1 MMSRLKQHFQ
11 RNYRGTR
18 YEACQKHDSTWWGYV
33 PHAVSPQFK
42 VGPLK
47 DGKEALRLCLEY
59 IKASQAKK

>member
-1 MMSRLKQHFQ
+1 MSRLKQHFQ
-11 RNYRGTR
+11 RKYRGIR

-47 DGKEALRLCLEY
+47 DGKEALRRCLEY